1 VPALGEGTVVDFAV
15 LAAFVPASLVIILSP
30 GADTFLLL
38 RYAIRGGRS
47 AGFSA
52 MLGILAGLSLI
63 SLLLISGIGLLVSQ
77 YPLALDVLTLAGI
90 GVLVVLAAISARAA
104 FKLLKDVSGPEGPAT
119 TDLAASFTA
128 GEPFRMSLITN
139 VTNPK
144 VLIFYLA
151 FFPQFLG
158 TATSVVWQ
166 LSLLSV
172 AFLVVTVIWLVPL
185 VFAAS
190 AASAFFQ
197 RPKVAIAMEI
207 SVAGVFLLL
216 AVLLAITASTTG

>member
-1 VPALGEGTVVDFAV
+1 MVDFAV

-30 GADTFLLL
+30 GADTLLLL

-47 AGFSA
+47 AGFAA
-52 MLGILAGLSLI
+52 MLGILAGLGLI
-63 SLLLISGIGLLVSQ
+63 SLLLISGIGLLAGQ
-77 YPLALDVLTLAGI
+77 YPVALDVLTLAGI
-90 GVLVVLAAISARAA
+90 VVLLVLAFISARAA
-104 FKLLKDVSGPEGPAT
+104 LALLKKLPVSGGPDA
-119 TDLAASFTA
+119 TDLAPSFTA

-158 TATSVVWQ
+158 SATNVVWQ
-166 LSLLSV
+166 LTLLSV
-172 AFLVVTVIWLVPL
+172 AFLVVTVLWLVPL

-190 AASAFFQ
+190 AASAFFS
-197 RPKVAIAMEI
+197 RPRVAIAMEFT
-207 SVAGVFLLL
+207 VAAVFLLL
-216 AVLLAITASTTG
+216 AVVLAVTA

>member
-1 VPALGEGTVVDFAV
+1 MVDFAV

-30 GADTFLLL
+30 GADTLLLL

-47 AGFSA
+47 AGFAA
-52 MLGILAGLSLI
+52 MLGILAGLSI
-63 SLLLISGIGLLVSQ
+63 VSLLLISGIGLLASQ
-77 YPLALDVLTLAGI
+77 YPVALDVLTLAGI
-90 GVLVVLAAISARAA
+90 VVLLVLAFISARAA
-104 FKLLKDVSGPEGPAT
+104 LALLRTLPVSGDPGVA
-119 TDLAASFTA
+119 DLAPSFTA

-158 TATSVVWQ
+158 SATSVVWQ
-166 LSLLSV
+166 LTLLSL
-172 AFLVVTVIWLVPL
+172 AFLVVTVLWLVPL

-190 AASAFFQ
+190 AASAFFS
-197 RPKVAIAMEI
+197 RRRVEIAMEFG
-207 SVAGVFLLL
+207 VAAVFLF
-216 AVLLAITASTTG
+216 LAIVLATTA

>member
-1 VPALGEGTVVDFAV
+1 MVDFAV

-30 GADTFLLL
+30 GADTLLLL

-47 AGFSA
+47 AGFAA
-52 MLGILAGLSLI
+52 MLGILAGLGLI
-63 SLLLISGIGLLVSQ
+63 SLLLISGIGLLASQ
-77 YPLALDVLTLAGI
+77 YPVALDVLTLAGI
-90 GVLVVLAAISARAA
+90 VVLLVLAFISARAA
-104 FKLLKDVSGPEGPAT
+104 LALLKKLPVSGGPDA
-119 TDLAASFTA
+119 TDLAPSFTA

-158 TATSVVWQ
+158 SATNVVWQ
-166 LSLLSV
+166 LTLLSV
-172 AFLVVTVIWLVPL
+172 AFLVFTVLWLVPL

-190 AASAFFQ
+190 AASAFFS
-197 RPKVAIAMEI
+197 RPRVAIAMEF
-207 SVAGVFLLL
+207 SVAAVFLLL
-216 AVLLAITASTTG
+216 AIVLAVTA

>member
-1 VPALGEGTVVDFAV
+1 VVDFAV

-30 GADTFLLL
+30 GADTLLLL

-47 AGFSA
+47 AGFAA
-52 MLGILAGLSLI
+52 MLGILAGLGLL
-63 SLLLISGIGLLVSQ
+63 SLLLISGIGLLASQ
-77 YPLALDVLTLAGI
+77 YPVALDVLTLAGI
-90 GVLVVLAAISARAA
+90 VVLLVLAFISARAA
-104 FKLLKDVSGPEGPAT
+104 LALLKKLPVSGGPDAT
-119 TDLAASFTA
+119 NLPPSFTP

-158 TATSVVWQ
+158 SATSVVWQ
-166 LSLLSV
+166 LTLLSV
-172 AFLVVTVIWLVPL
+172 AFLVVTVLWLVPL

-190 AASAFFQ
+190 AASAFFT
-197 RPKVAIAMEI
+197 RPRVAIAMEF
-207 SVAGVFLLL
+207 SVAAVFLLL
-216 AVLLAITASTTG
+216 AVVLAITA

>member
-1 VPALGEGTVVDFAV
+1 MVDFTV
-15 LAAFVPASLVIILSP
+15 LVGFIAASLVIILSP

-38 RYAIRGGRS
+38 RYAIRGGRP
-47 AGFSA
+47 AGFSG
-52 MLGILAGLSLI
+52 MFGILAGLSLI

-77 YPLALDVLTLAGI
+77 HPLALDVLTLAGI
-90 GVLVVLAAISARAA
+90 GVLVVLALISARSA
-104 FKLLKDVSGPEGPAT
+104 FRLLKALSEPESPSTVGLTP
-119 TDLAASFTA
+119 SFKA

-158 TATSVVWQ
+158 NATSVVWQ
-166 LSLLSV
+166 LTLLSV
-172 AFLVVTVIWLVPL
+172 AFLVVTVVWLVPL
-185 VFAAS
+185 MFAAS
-190 AASAFFQ
+190 AASAFFS
-197 RPKVAIAMEI
+197 RPRVAIAMEF

-216 AVLLAITASTTG
+216 AILLAITA

>member
-1 VPALGEGTVVDFAV
+1 MVDFTV

-38 RYAIRGGRS
+38 RYAIRGGRR

-52 MLGILAGLSLI
+52 MFGILAGLSLI

-77 YPLALDVLTLAGI
+77 YPLALEVLTIAGI
-90 GVLVVLAAISARAA
+90 GVLVVLAFISARAA
-104 FKLLKDVSGPEGPAT
+104 TRLLRKLAT
-119 TDLAASFTA
+119 TEAPDTTPVTESFA
-128 GEPFRMSLITN
+128 PGEPFRMSLITN

-158 TATSVVWQ
+158 TAQRVVWQ
-166 LSLLSV
+166 LILLSV

-190 AASAFFQ
+190 AASSFFS
-197 RPKVAIAMEI
+197 RPRVAIAMEF
-207 SVAGVFLLL
+207 SVAGAFLLL
-216 AVLLAITASTTG
+216 AVILAITA

>member
-1 VPALGEGTVVDFAV
+1 VVDFAV

-30 GADTFLLL
+30 GADTLLLL

-47 AGFSA
+47 AGFAA
-52 MLGILAGLSLI
+52 MLGILAGLGLI
-63 SLLLISGIGLLVSQ
+63 SLLLISGIGLLASQ
-77 YPLALDVLTLAGI
+77 YPVALDVLTLAGI
-90 GVLVVLAAISARAA
+90 VVLLVLAFISARAA
-104 FKLLKDVSGPEGPAT
+104 LALLKKLPVSGGPDA
-119 TDLAASFTA
+119 TDLAPSFTA

-158 TATSVVWQ
+158 SATSVVWQ
-166 LSLLSV
+166 LTLLSV
-172 AFLVVTVIWLVPL
+172 AFLVVTVLWLVPL

-190 AASAFFQ
+190 AASAFFS
-197 RPKVAIAMEI
+197 RPRVAIAMEF
-207 SVAGVFLLL
+207 SVAAVFLLL
-216 AVLLAITASTTG
+216 AIVLAVTA

>member
-1 VPALGEGTVVDFAV
+1 MVDFAV
-15 LAAFVPASLVIILSP
+15 LAAFIPASLVIILSP

-90 GVLVVLAAISARAA
+90 GVLVVLAAISSRAA
-104 FKLLKDVSGPEGPAT
+104 LRLLKTVAGTETPTTTDVSPT
-119 TDLAASFTA
+119 FTA
-128 GEPFRMSLITN
+128 IEPFRMSLITN

-158 TATSVVWQ
+158 SASSVVWQ
-166 LSLLSV
+166 LSLLSF
-172 AFLVVTVIWLVPL
+172 AFLVVTVVWLVPL

-197 RPKVAIAMEI
+197 RPKVAIAMEF

-216 AVLLAITASTTG
+216 AVLLALTA

>member
-1 VPALGEGTVVDFAV
+1 MVDFAV

-30 GADTFLLL
+30 GADTLLLL

-47 AGFSA
+47 AGFAA
-52 MLGILAGLSLI
+52 MLGILAGLGLI
-63 SLLLISGIGLLVSQ
+63 SLLLISGIGLLASQ
-77 YPLALDVLTLAGI
+77 YPVALDVLTLAGI
-90 GVLVVLAAISARAA
+90 VVLLVLAFISARAA
-104 FKLLKDVSGPEGPAT
+104 LALLRTLPVSGDPGVA
-119 TDLAASFTA
+119 DLAPSFTA

-158 TATSVVWQ
+158 SATNVVWQ
-166 LSLLSV
+166 LTLLSV
-172 AFLVVTVIWLVPL
+172 AFLVFTVLWLVPL

-190 AASAFFQ
+190 AASAFFS
-197 RPKVAIAMEI
+197 RPRVAIAMEF
-207 SVAGVFLLL
+207 SVAAVFLLL
-216 AVLLAITASTTG
+216 AIVLAVTA

>member
-1 VPALGEGTVVDFAV
+1 MVDFTV
-15 LAAFVPASLVIILSP
+15 LVGFIAASLVIILSP

-38 RYAIRGGRS
+38 RYAIRGGRA

-52 MLGILAGLSLI
+52 MFGILTGLSLI

-90 GVLVVLAAISARAA
+90 GVLVVLALISARSA
-104 FKLLKDVSGPEGPAT
+104 FRLLKALSEPESPSTVGLTP
-119 TDLAASFTA
+119 SFKA

-158 TATSVVWQ
+158 NATSVVWQ
-166 LSLLSV
+166 LTLLSV
-172 AFLVVTVIWLVPL
+172 AFLVVTVVWLVPL

-190 AASAFFQ
+190 AASAFFS
-197 RPKVAIAMEI
+197 RPRVAIAMEF

-216 AVLLAITASTTG
+216 AILLAITA

>member
-1 VPALGEGTVVDFAV
+1 VPAPREAKVVDFTV
-15 LAAFVPASLVIILSP
+15 LVGFIAASLVIILSP

-38 RYAIRGGRS
+38 RYAIRGGRP

-52 MLGILAGLSLI
+52 MFGILAGLSLI

-90 GVLVVLAAISARAA
+90 GVLVVLALISARSALR
-104 FKLLKDVSGPEGPAT
+104 LLKALSAPESPSTVGLTP
-119 TDLAASFTA
+119 SFKA

-158 TATSVVWQ
+158 NATSVVWQ
-166 LSLLSV
+166 LTLLSV
-172 AFLVVTVIWLVPL
+172 AFLVVTVVWLVPL

-190 AASAFFQ
+190 AASAFFS
-197 RPKVAIAMEI
+197 RPRVAIAMEF

-216 AVLLAITASTTG
+216 ALLLAVTA

>member
-1 VPALGEGTVVDFAV
+1 
-15 LAAFVPASLVIILSP
+15 
-30 GADTFLLL
+30 
-38 RYAIRGGRS
+38 
-47 AGFSA
+47 

-104 FKLLKDVSGPEGPAT
+104 LRLLKTVTGTETPTTTDVSPT
-119 TDLAASFTA
+119 FTA
-128 GEPFRMSLITN
+128 IEPFRMSLITN

-158 TATSVVWQ
+158 TASSVVWQ
-166 LSLLSV
+166 LSLLSL
-172 AFLVVTVIWLVPL
+172 AFLVVTVVWLVPL

-197 RPKVAIAMEI
+197 RPKVAIAMEF

-216 AVLLAITASTTG
+216 AVLLALTA